1 MSKRNCANGG
11 GKLFEFFSPGKVC
24 RRAGKNKPGMA
35 VRKSIPFAAA
45 FTLIELLVVIAI
57 IAILA
62 AMLLPTLGKA
72 KADSVRIRCMDNT
85 KQLGLAMQMYAD
97 DNNSLLPMPHGTVL
111 WNAVDPPPWS
121 QPLAVYFVNTNVL
134 CCPAL
139 CQYFNK
145 SPYNYFMG
153 ARAPYVEADDA
164 ASVSFKSIL
173 LPAAYILSGDCN
185 YPFEQVDADPDN
197 YSQDTLFDTQYL
209 PSRVHN
215 GTLNILFAD
224 EHAQSYPKFN
234 TNDMTFSYKK
244 AGITWANVTD

>member
-1 MSKRNCANGG
+1 MLASNGHRIS
-11 GKLFEFFSPGKVC
+11 LIAP
-24 RRAGKNKPGMA
+24 AG
-35 VRKSIPFAAA
+35 A
-45 FTLIELLVVIAI
+45 FNLIELLVVIAI

-72 KADSVRIRCMDNT
+72 KDDSIRIRCLDNL
-85 KQLGLAMQMYAD
+85 KQLGLAMHMYAD
-97 DNNSLLPMPHGTVL
+97 DNASLLPMPHGTVL

-121 QPLAVYFVNTNVL
+121 QPLAAYFINTNIL

-153 ARAPYVEADDA
+153 ARAAYVEAGDA
-164 ASVSFKSIL
+164 ASVSFKSIMR
-173 LPAAYILSGDCN
+173 PAAYILSGDCN
-185 YPFEQVDADPDN
+185 YPFETTDADPDN
-197 YSQDTLFDTQYL
+197 YSQDTLFDPQYL

-224 EHAQSYPKFN
+224 DHARNYRVFN
-234 TNDMTFSYKK
+234 TNDMTFSYEL
-244 AGITWANVTD
+244 AGITWADVTTQ